1 MAVGIY
7 TTRSSVQAQTKILTD
22 TFKDEVMNLPPLWK
36 MVFNTPENFDKKRS
50 VLTVLPM
57 AGLGTTQFKPEGSAP
72 AYDAPYE
79 LIPYS
84 ATFFTYALAVKATE
98 ESELEDPENVM
109 GDVPAEL
116 ARSSR
121 ESKDLIMWNVFNL
134 GFDPRVLYSDGQTLF
149 SAAHPL
155 GPVATP
161 TGIVS
166 TVGAYQSNL
175 LSGVALSA
183 EGLQQIFIL
192 AETTLNDR
200 ARPDRRTTRTLMVP
214 PVMDKLAKEIT
225 GSTHVPFSADNQI
238 NVQHNSIDVLT
249 NRYLTSNQ
257 AWFVIGNQGN
267 PFKGGDHH
275 HIFAAHKWENRYK
288 VWTDDETS
296 NYSQKVSDRYT
307 YGAASYRGVWASTG
321 AAGNI

>member
-7 TTRSSVQAQTKILTD
+7 NTRASVQAQTKILTE
-22 TFKDEVMNLPPLWK
+22 TFKDEVMGLPPLWK
-36 MVFNTPENFDKKRS
+36 IVYNTPENFDKKRS

-98 ESELEDPENVM
+98 EAELEDPENVL
-109 GDVPAEL
+109 GDVPGEL
-116 ARSSR
+116 ARSAR
-121 ESKDLIMWNVFNL
+121 ESKDLIVWNVFNL
-134 GFDPRVLYSDGQTLF
+134 GFDPRVLYNDGQPLF
-149 SAAHPL
+149 STAHPL
-155 GPVATP
+155 GPIASP
-161 TGIVS
+161 TGIYS
-166 TVGAYQSNL
+166 SVGAFQSNSL
-175 LSGVALSA
+175 GGLALSPEA
-183 EGLQQIFIL
+183 LQQAFIL
-192 AETTLNDR
+192 FETTLNDR
-200 ARPDRRTTRTLMVP
+200 ARPDRRTAVKLMVP

-225 GSTHVPFSADNQI
+225 GSTHVPFSADNQV
-238 NVQHNSIDVLT
+238 NVQHNSVDVLT

-257 AWFVIGNQGN
+257 AWFVMGNQGN

-275 HIFAAHKWENRYK
+275 HLFVAHKWENRYK

-307 YGAASYRGVWASTG
+307 YGSASYRALVGSSG